1 MIIMNILNM
10 KRLVSAL
17 ISFAAL
23 LGTPS
28 YVFAQG
34 EVSLSIPTPA
44 LLKITDLGKFISAI
58 LAAILVIATLASFI
72 YLLLGGLSWI
82 TSGGDKAAVE
92 GAQKRIQ
99 AAIIGLF
106 IVFAAWALMIV
117 IGKFLGIPNVFDL
130 AIPP

>member
-1 MIIMNILNM
+1 MSLLR
-10 KRLVSAL
+10 KLTGL
-17 ISFAAL
+17 FTSFGFLAFTA
-23 LGTPS
+23 PA
-28 YVFAQG
+28 FAQG
-34 EVSLSIPTPA
+34 EFQLTIPTPS

-130 AIPP
+130 AIPPGV